1 MDYDDR
7 SGVWRLLT
15 ALVGAIFFAELSVM
29 LVLDRLAI
37 DDMVLEGV
45 IDSTFLVVALFPV
58 LYFLVFRNIL
68 DKNAALLATQR
79 ELRASNDQLEQRVKE
94 RTSELEAAKHALE
107 RNVAGLHTRQREMA
121 ILGEMGRLFQAC
133 RDINEAYSVGKTQIS
148 HLFPGISGALYLM
161 NASRNVL
168 EKTMSWNDDGKLRES
183 FSPDECWALR
193 CGRPH
198 EAHAIDRGLACPHV
212 DLGDTGW
219 HVCLPVTAQS
229 ETLGILCLMAPLDV
243 LNTKE
248 DTEDATRD
256 WMQLYGMVT
265 ENLALAISNLRLR
278 DLLRYQALRD
288 PLTKLFNRRALL
300 DILEREISRADRGN
314 RPLSFV
320 MLDVDHFKQFNDL
333 FGHDAGDAVLT
344 ALGELLL
351 EQIRHGDIACRYGGE
366 EFAIILPESSAA
378 TVWDR
383 IEGWRRQ
390 IESLDIRHQ
399 NQSLGPVTVSA
410 GIAEY
415 PLHATDMAGLIH
427 AADEALYRSKQAGR
441 NRLTLAT
448 PLATI
453 APRAPAEPAAPP
465 ESAAAKAVRTGKS

>member
-1 MDYDDR
+1 
-7 SGVWRLLT
+7 
-15 ALVGAIFFAELSVM
+15 
-29 LVLDRLAI
+29 
-37 DDMVLEGV
+37 
-45 IDSTFLVVALFPV
+45 
-58 LYFLVFRNIL
+58 
-68 DKNAALLATQR
+68 
-79 ELRASNDQLEQRVKE
+79 
-94 RTSELEAAKHALE
+94 
-107 RNVAGLHTRQREMA
+107 
-121 ILGEMGRLFQAC
+121 
-133 RDINEAYSVGKTQIS
+133 
-148 HLFPGISGALYLM
+148 
-161 NASRNVL
+161 
-168 EKTMSWNDDGKLRES
+168 
-183 FSPDECWALR
+183 
-193 CGRPH
+193 
-198 EAHAIDRGLACPHV
+198 
-212 DLGDTGW
+212 
-219 HVCLPVTAQS
+219 
-229 ETLGILCLMAPLDV
+229 MAPLDV

-248 DTEDATRD
+248 ETEDATRD

-300 DILEREISRADRGN
+300 DILEREISRAERGN

-344 ALGELLL
+344 ALGGLLL

-415 PLHATDMAGLIH
+415 PLHATDMAGLIR
-427 AADEALYRSKQAGR
+427 AADEALYRSKQTGR

-448 PLATI
+448 PI
-453 APRAPAEPAAPP
+453 APIAAKVPADSVAPAAEA
-465 ESAAAKAVRTGKS
+465 GQN